1 MIRLTKIRDIR
12 RCERKELFPV
22 CQVKCRDPSGLFVPE
37 GSCIMKFQHP
47 FRQRI
52 GKGTVFRWFCRAVH
66 HQELSISIG
75 QWFQDLRIGGT
86 GLVTHIYGTAADR
99 TKQCVFLRIGMHGP
113 EHIPIT
119 AVQLIVVKRIV
130 CVLEQMLRDAG
141 RDCFANRS
149 GSNLERGIAADFAAN
164 ASLFGRPKRRCAVI
178 ECDEAAFRRV
188 CGEIKPAVAVVTNVF
203 RDQLD
208 RYGEVTHTL
217 SGIREGLRSSPSTQ
231 VCLNADCSLTASLA
245 PDAPDR
251 VRFFGMDAD
260 LGRAAAVSDAPRCI
274 FCGAEYEYDYHTFA
288 HLGGFRC
295 PKCGYSR
302 TAPDVA
308 VVEVD
313 SLEPD
318 SSLAELRVDGEYLPA
333 AVSLPAAYNLYN
345 AAAAVAAATAL
356 GIEAKAAVRSLAHIE
371 SGFGRMERIE
381 LDGTQVT
388 MVLVKNPAGC
398 DRAIDYLAALP
409 GEVTA
414 VFCLND
420 EIADGTDVSWIWDAA
435 FERLFEPGCK
445 PRPLIVSG
453 IRAEDMRLRLKY
465 AGAAEED
472 VRLIHGVTELID
484 LIAKCSG
491 GVCILPTYTAMLPL
505 RAELASRCGRKEFW
519 K

>member
-1 MIRLTKIRDIR
+1 MRLFFAILLCKLVR
-12 RCERKELFPV
+12 L
-22 CQVKCRDPSGLFVPE
+22 
-37 GSCIMKFQHP
+37 
-47 FRQRI
+47 
-52 GKGTVFRWFCRAVH
+52 A
-66 HQELSISIG
+66 
-75 QWFQDLRIGGT
+75 LRLAGRGGT
-86 GLVTHIYGTAADR
+86 ALPGKIALRVYPDMLSRLARGVTTVMVTGTNGKTTTCR
-99 TKQCVFLRIGMHGP
+99 M
-113 EHIPIT
+113 
-119 AVQLIVVKRIV
+119 
-130 CVLEQMLRDAG
+130 LEQMARDAG

-164 ASLFGRPKRRCAVI
+164 ASLFGKPRRRFAVI

-188 CGEIKPAVAVVTNVF
+188 CGEVKPAVAVVTNIF

-217 SGIREGLRSSPSTQ
+217 AGIREGLARSPETR
-231 VCLNADCSLTASLA
+231 VCLNADCSLTSSLA

-251 VRFFGMDAD
+251 VRFFGMDAA
-260 LGRAAAVSDAPRCI
+260 LGEAAAVSDAPRCI

-295 PKCGYSR
+295 PQCGYSR
-302 TAPDVA
+302 AEPDVA
-308 VVEVD
+308 IVEVD
-313 SLEPD
+313 ALEPD
-318 SSLAELRVDGEYLPA
+318 SSLAQLRVDGEFLPA

-356 GIEAKAAVRSLAHIE
+356 GVDAKSAVRSLAHIE
-371 SGFGRMERIE
+371 SGFGRMERFE
-381 LDGTQVT
+381 LGEARVT

-398 DRAIDYLAALP
+398 DRAIDYLASLP
-409 GEVTA
+409 DGVTA

-435 FERLFEPGCK
+435 FERLFEPERK
-445 PRPLIVSG
+445 PMDIIVSG

-465 AGAAEED
+465 AGADEESI
-472 VRLIHGVTELID
+472 RLIHGATELID
-484 LIAKCSG
+484 LIAGCKG

>member
-1 MIRLTKIRDIR
+1 MRLFFAILLCKLVR
-12 RCERKELFPV
+12 LV
-22 CQVKCRDPSGLFVPE
+22 
-37 GSCIMKFQHP
+37 
-47 FRQRI
+47 
-52 GKGTVFRWFCRAVH
+52 
-66 HQELSISIG
+66 
-75 QWFQDLRIGGT
+75 LRLAGRGGT
-86 GLVTHIYGTAADR
+86 ALPGKIA
-99 TKQCVFLRIGMHGP
+99 LRVCPDMLSRLSRGV
-113 EHIPIT
+113 T
-119 AVQLIVVKRIV
+119 AVMVTGTNGKTTTCRM
-130 CVLEQMLRDAG
+130 LEQMLRDAG

-164 ASLFGRPKRRCAVI
+164 ANLFGRPKRRFAVI

-188 CGEIKPAVAVVTNVF
+188 CGEVKPAVAVVTNIF

-217 SGIREGLRSSPSTQ
+217 AGIREGLTHSPETR

-251 VRFFGMDAD
+251 VRFFGMDAA
-260 LGRAAAVSDAPRCI
+260 LGEAAAVSDAPRCI

-302 TAPDVA
+302 TEPDVA

-318 SSLAELRVDGEYLPA
+318 SSLAELRVDGEFLPA

-356 GIEAKAAVRSLAHIE
+356 GINAKAAVRSLAHIE
-371 SGFGRMERIE
+371 SGFGRMERFE
-381 LDGTQVT
+381 LGGAKVT

-398 DRAIDYLAALP
+398 DRAIDYLTTLP
-409 GEVTA
+409 AGMTA

-435 FERLFEPGCK
+435 YERLFEPERK
-445 PRPLIVSG
+445 PMSIIVSG
-453 IRAEDMRLRLKY
+453 SRAEDMRLRLKY
-465 AGAAEED
+465 AGANED
-472 VRLIHGVTELID
+472 DIRLIHGVTELMD
-484 LIAKCSG
+484 ALAECKGC
-491 GVCILPTYTAMLPL
+491 VCILPTYTAMLPL
-505 RAELASRCGRKEFW
+505 RAALAARCGRKEFW

>member
-1 MIRLTKIRDIR
+1 MRLFLAILLCKLARAALR
-12 RCERKELFPV
+12 V
-22 CQVKCRDPSGLFVPE
+22 
-37 GSCIMKFQHP
+37 
-47 FRQRI
+47 I
-52 GKGTVFRWFCRAVH
+52 GR
-66 HQELSISIG
+66 
-75 QWFQDLRIGGT
+75 GGT
-86 GLVTHIYGTAADR
+86 ALPGTLALRVCPDIVSRLSKNIRTVMVTGTNGKTTTCRMIEKMLTDA
-99 TKQCVFLRIGMHGP
+99 RI
-113 EHIPIT
+113 
-119 AVQLIVVKRIV
+119 
-130 CVLEQMLRDAG
+130 
-141 RDCFANRS
+141 DCMANRS
-149 GSNLERGIAADFAAN
+149 GSNLERGIAADLCSN
-164 ASLFGRPKRRCAVI
+164 ASFTGRPKKRTAVI
-178 ECDEAAFRRV
+178 ECDEAAFKRV
-188 CGEIKPAVAVVTNVF
+188 CGEMQPAVVVVTNIF

-217 SGIREGLRSSPSTQ
+217 AGIREGLTHSPETR

-251 VRFFGMDAD
+251 VRFFGMDAA
-260 LGRAAAVSDAPRCI
+260 LGEAAAVSDAPRCI

-302 TAPDVA
+302 TEPDVA

-318 SSLAELRVDGEYLPA
+318 SSLAELRVDGEFLPA

-345 AAAAVAAATAL
+345 AAAAVATAL
-356 GIEAKAAVRSLAHIE
+356 GINAKAAVRSLAHIE
-371 SGFGRMERIE
+371 SGFGRMERFE
-381 LDGTQVT
+381 LGGAKVT

-398 DRAIDYLAALP
+398 DRAIDYLATLP
-409 GEVTA
+409 AGVTA

-491 GVCILPTYTAMLPL
+491 GGCILPTYTAMLPL

>member
-1 MIRLTKIRDIR
+1 MRLFFAILICKLTR
-12 RCERKELFPV
+12 L
-22 CQVKCRDPSGLFVPE
+22 
-37 GSCIMKFQHP
+37 
-47 FRQRI
+47 
-52 GKGTVFRWFCRAVH
+52 A
-66 HQELSISIG
+66 
-75 QWFQDLRIGGT
+75 LRLAGRGGT
-86 GLVTHIYGTAADR
+86 ALPGKLALRVCPDMLSKLSHGVTTVMVTGTNGKTTTCR
-99 TKQCVFLRIGMHGP
+99 M
-113 EHIPIT
+113 
-119 AVQLIVVKRIV
+119 
-130 CVLEQMLRDAG
+130 LEQMLRDAG

-371 SGFGRMERIE
+371 SGFGRMERFE

-472 VRLIHGVTELID
+472 VRLIHGVTELND